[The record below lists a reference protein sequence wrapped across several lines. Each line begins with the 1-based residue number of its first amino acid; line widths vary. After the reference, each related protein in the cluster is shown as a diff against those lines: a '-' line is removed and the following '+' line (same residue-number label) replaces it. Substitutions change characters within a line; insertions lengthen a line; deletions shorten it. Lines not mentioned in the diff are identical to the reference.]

1 MKETL
6 EGRLKLLSAFDF
18 VNALAN
24 GGAGLELN
32 TTEEEDL
39 ADLLAATQK
48 RRGTKT
54 SSLEPKLTEEQ
65 NLADLLAESLTRKR
79 MATTPA
85 TVLQADDDA
94 FAAET
99 RAMKL
104 PNLGRLALKVHR

>member
-1 MKETL
+1 MTL
-6 EGRLKLLSAFDF
+6 STRSAW
-18 VNALAN
+18 LT

-32 TTEEEDL
+32 TTEEGDL

-85 TVLQADDDA
+85 TVLQAAVVESDDDA